1 MQILVPVLMVLVGFV
16 FFRWSFRRS
25 KQKMD
30 TEVRDVF

>member
-1 MQILVPVLMVLVGFV
+1 MQVLVPVLMLAIGFV
-16 FFRWSFRRS
+16 FFRWSFRRY

>member
-1 MQILVPVLMVLVGFV
+1 MQVLVPILMLAVGMLS
-16 FFRWSFRRS
+16 FRWSFRRW

>member
-1 MQILVPVLMVLVGFV
+1 MQILVPVLMILVGFV

-30 TEVRDVF
+30 PEVRDVF

>member
-1 MQILVPVLMVLVGFV
+1 MVLVGFV